1 MKRCKSLNNKMV
13 CLSILISFLSW
24 ENSAADEPSKF
35 YFESGLQVNY
45 SSHYLPT
52 LYSQAKVDR
61 YLFLD
66 QTMIFPG
73 AELIGEFL
81 IRNNSDISLK
91 LGSNGQP
98 LKQFIGIQFTYED
111 SLGTSHPLEASIR
124 EVVYVYTDSVE
135 TSWGEKNFLPSKGKV
150 QVNGNCYWSALAQ
163 LHYGF
168 LKLNW
173 VFDNTQVAQTDSSI
187 TPVRW
192 VSEDYLF
199 KYSLPETRV
208 DSIYYFNQRG
218 FYLNSKREFQEALE
232 FSLKTL
238 RLDSLDYDALEIAS
252 DVLWK
257 MNRFNEALVYA
268 QRGKQVIQNAA
279 QTIAGR
285 GGEVD
290 YDNTQRFID
299 RMNFFID
306 KCQKREPWQGGK

>member
-1 MKRCKSLNNKMV
+1 MV

-35 YFESGLQVNY
+35 FFGSGLQVNY
-45 SSHYLPT
+45 SAHYLPT

-66 QTMIFPG
+66 QTAIFPG
-73 AELIGEFL
+73 VELIGTFM
-81 IRNNSDISLK
+81 IINQSSYTVK
-91 LGSNGQP
+91 LATAGQP
-98 LKQFIGIQFTYED
+98 ILQFIKLVYSYED
-111 SLGTSHPLEASIR
+111 SIHQDSLDVDLHEL
-124 EVVYVYTDSVE
+124 VYIYGDS
-135 TSWGEKNFLPSKGKV
+135 TGHLWGKSNILPSQAFIKTDGY
-150 QVNGNCYWSALAQ
+150 CYSETLSV

-168 LKLNW
+168 LKFNW
-173 VFDNTQVAQTDSSI
+173 VFDNTEAAKWDTTI

-199 KYSLPETRV
+199 KYTLPETRM
-208 DSIYYFNQRG
+208 DSIYFFDQRG
-218 FYLNSKREFQEALE
+218 FYLNSKREFQDALE

-306 KCQKREPWQGGK
+306 KCQKREPWQGEK